1 MKGLVVDAFVQDLC
15 EVDAGQ
21 VLVELSIGRGFDFH
35 VEATGHAAKGSLEEA
50 RPVKLSEI
58 RA

>member
-1 MKGLVVDAFVQDLC
+1 MDAFVQDLC

-35 VEATGHAAKGSLEEA
+35 VEAMGHAAKGSLEEA